1 MSLKEHNGGMK
12 VTSSDA
18 RARAYLGGGAWIV
31 DAGGDEHATLAVDE
45 ERPVIVGD
53 IEGLEELR
61 LTLNY

>member
-1 MSLKEHNGGMK
+1 M
-12 VTSSDA
+12 T
-18 RARAYLGGGAWIV
+18 RAYLGGGAWIV

-45 ERPVIVGD
+45 EIPVIVGD